1 LQVPDAIEYYIK
13 AYCCIEPYGC
23 AETILTQRPV
33 VRFLEKVIPPTVNA
47 AYTSYGAKATFT
59 ATNSSEQP
67 GVKGFRWYAA
77 PSGGTPIATGGA
89 FTTPNL
95 TTPTKYYVSAYTN
108 YCESARR
115 KPRCA

>member
-1 LQVPDAIEYYIK
+1 
-13 AYCCIEPYGC
+13 
-23 AETILTQRPV
+23 

-59 ATNSSEQP
+59 ATNSSEQL

-77 PSGGTPIATGGA
+77 PSGGTPIVTGGA

-108 YCESARR
+108 YCESARTEAPVCVAPNPNLTVLGSTVCNLPFGTPAV
-115 KPRCA
+115 PRGR